1 MPIIEANSLFQHISK
16 KSSKHSD
23 KTVHK
28 LISSHAK
35 LKFVY
40 KEGAGKKK
48 KKKEEKK
55 ANTNEYKS
63 SYSMSTKRMR
73 KIGMISIENLP
84 LRYFP
89 TKEINEMGY

>member
-55 ANTNEYKS
+55 TRTQMNTNQA
-63 SYSMSTKRMR
+63 T
-73 KIGMISIENLP
+73 L
-84 LRYFP
+84 
-89 TKEINEMGY
+89 